1 MTKVLYL
8 LRHAKSSWDDPEL
21 DDIERPLAPR
31 GRKAARALAVHMD
44 DEGITPALVLC
55 SPARRTRDTIDLVR
69 SGLPPGTKVRTEDRL
84 YGASP
89 ADVLKILRRLSD
101 SLPSVMVV
109 GHNPTMQELALSLAS
124 SGPGLER
131 VSAGFPTAAL
141 AKLSLPIDR
150 WNDLGTGKASLA
162 SFVTPKDL

>member
-21 DDIERPLAPR
+21 EDIERPLAPR

-44 DEGITPALVLC
+44 DEGITPGLVLC

-69 SGLPPGTKVRTEDRL
+69 SGLPPGTKVRIEERL
-84 YGASP
+84 YGAGP
-89 ADVLKILRRLSD
+89 TDVLKILRRLSD

-109 GHNPTMQELALSLAS
+109 GHNPTMQELALALAT
-124 SGPGLER
+124 SGSGLER
-131 VSAGFPTAAL
+131 LSSSFPTGGL
-141 AKLSLPIDR
+141 AKLSLPVDR
-150 WNDLGTGKASLA
+150 WHDVGAGTASLA
-162 SFVTPKDL
+162 SFVVPKDL